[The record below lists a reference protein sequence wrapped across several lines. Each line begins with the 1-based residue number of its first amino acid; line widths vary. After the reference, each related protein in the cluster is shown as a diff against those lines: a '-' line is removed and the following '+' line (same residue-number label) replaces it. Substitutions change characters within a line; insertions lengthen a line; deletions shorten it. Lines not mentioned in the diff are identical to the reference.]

1 MNKRLS
7 QTWQKFQQSLSREES
22 LNTTVETGKAV
33 LEAAEHLKAWTQYEE
48 TEDGRQLVILEGEMN
63 WQIYDLLGF
72 GRLTPEIVEY
82 LMGLLTKKQDFHW
95 EQLFKRLEN
104 FYYKWCKGKFIDSAK
119 QTLPQK
125 KLQQLQQYG
134 IQGLGQREVDI
145 YTGLNVMILLLV
157 LHRYA
162 KGRDDLKQEIVFYPF
177 GQTGADNFEEYQLT
191 RVINYSDCFQLGTFS
206 SVVGQFLSDANL
218 NGADLKGAN
227 LSEANLSY
235 ANLSGAYFGLANL
248 SGTNLSYANL
258 SDANFSG
265 ASLYGA
271 NLSYA
276 SLSAASLYGTNFSGA
291 NFSGANLSGANLIG
305 ANLFFAVL
313 GEANLRGANFRGADL
328 GEANLSG
335 ANLSRANLIFLDLSY
350 VNLSSADLSG
360 ANLKGANLSRANL
373 KGANL
378 KGANLSGANL
388 SRANLK
394 GANLSQKSWGD
405 MDWDENTNWENVE
418 GLDTAVNVPKAL
430 KKQLRLS

>member
-1 MNKRLS
+1 M
-7 QTWQKFQQSLSREES
+7 
-22 LNTTVETGKAV
+22 
-33 LEAAEHLKAWTQYEE
+33 EAAEHLKAWTQYEE

-82 LMGLLTKKQDFHW
+82 LMGLLTKKQDFPW

-104 FYYKWCKGKFIDSAK
+104 FYYNWCKGKFIDSAK

-145 YTGLNVMILLLV
+145 YTRLNVMILLLV

-162 KGRDDLKQEIVFYPF
+162 KGRDDLKQEIVFYPS

-191 RVINYSDCFQLGTFS
+191 RVINYSDCFQLGTFN

-218 NGADLKGAN
+218 SGADLKGAN
-227 LSEANLSY
+227 LSGTNLSY

-258 SDANFSG
+258 SDAYFGG

-276 SLSAASLYGTNFSGA
+276 SLSATSLYGANLSYASLSATSLYGA
-291 NFSGANLSGANLIG
+291 NLSYASLSGANLSGANL
-305 ANLFFAVL
+305 FFAVFD
-313 GEANLRGANFRGADL
+313 EANLSSANFRGADL
-328 GEANLSG
+328 GEANLRG

-378 KGANLSGANL
+378 KGANLSGADLWGANL
-388 SRANLK
+388 SR
-394 GANLSQKSWGD
+394 ANLSQKSWGD

-418 GLDTAVNVPKAL
+418 GLDTAVNVPEAL
-430 KKQLRLS
+430 KKQLRRS

>member
-7 QTWQKFQQSLSREES
+7 QTWQKFQESFSIEEN
-22 LNTTVETGKAV
+22 LNTTVKTGKAV

-48 TEDGRQLVILEGEMN
+48 TEDGKQLVILEDQMN

-72 GRLTPEIVEY
+72 GRLTPEIVES
-82 LMGLLTKKQDFHW
+82 LMRLLTEKQDFSW
-95 EQLFKRLEN
+95 EQLFKRLDN
-104 FYYKWCKGKFIDSAK
+104 FYHNWCKGKFIDSAK
-119 QTLPQK
+119 ETLPQK

-145 YTGLNVMILLLV
+145 YAGLNVMILLLE

-162 KGRDDLKQEIVFYPF
+162 KGRDDLKQEIVFYPS

-218 NGADLKGAN
+218 SGATFIGANLIRAN
-227 LSEANLSY
+227 LSE

-248 SGTNLSYANL
+248 SGANL
-258 SDANFSG
+258 SD
-265 ASLYGA
+265 
-271 NLSYA
+271 A
-276 SLSAASLYGTNFSGA
+276 SLSAASLYGA
-291 NFSGANLSGANLIG
+291 NLSGANLSGATLSGATLIG

-313 GEANLRGANFRGADL
+313 GEANLSKANLRGAEL

-335 ANLSRANLIFLDLSY
+335 ANLSGANLSGADLSY
-350 VNLSSADLSG
+350 VNLSRADLSG
-360 ANLKGANLSRANL
+360 ANLKRANL
-373 KGANL
+373 TRANLEGANL
-378 KGANLSGANL
+378 KGANLSGADLWGANL
-388 SRANLK
+388 SRANL
-394 GANLSQKSWGD
+394 SQKKLGD
-405 MDWDENTNWENVE
+405 IDWDENTNWENVE

>member
-7 QTWQKFQQSLSREES
+7 QTWQKFQQSFSIEES

-48 TEDGRQLVILEGEMN
+48 TEDGKQLVILEDQMN

-72 GRLTPEIVEY
+72 GRLTPEIVES
-82 LMGLLTKKQDFHW
+82 LMRLLTKKQDFSW

-104 FYYKWCKGKFIDSAK
+104 FYHNWCKGKFIDSAK
-119 QTLPQK
+119 ETLPQK

-145 YTGLNVMILLLV
+145 YAGLNVMILLLE

-162 KGRDDLKQEIVFYPF
+162 TGRDDLRQEIVFYPS

-206 SVVGQFLSDANL
+206 SVVGQFFSNANL
-218 NGADLKGAN
+218 SGAYFRGAD

-248 SGTNLSYANL
+248 NRANLKGANLCGAYFGGASLDGANL
-258 SDANFSG
+258 SD
-265 ASLYGA
+265 
-271 NLSYA
+271 A
-276 SLSAASLYGTNFSGA
+276 SLSAASFY
-291 NFSGANLSGANLIG
+291 GANLSGANLSGATLSGATLIG
-305 ANLFFAVL
+305 ANLYFAVL
-313 GEANLRGANFRGADL
+313 GEANLSKANFRGAEL

-335 ANLSRANLIFLDLSY
+335 ANLSRANLSGADLSY

-360 ANLKGANLSRANL
+360 ANLKRANLKGANLCGADLWGANLSRANL
-373 KGANL
+373 
-378 KGANLSGANL
+378 
-388 SRANLK
+388 
-394 GANLSQKSWGD
+394 SQKSSGD

>member
-7 QTWQKFQQSLSREES
+7 QTWQKFQQSFSIEES

-48 TEDGRQLVILEGEMN
+48 TEDGKQLVILEDQMN

-72 GRLTPEIVEY
+72 GRLRPEIVES
-82 LMGLLTKKQDFHW
+82 LMRLLTKKQDFSW

-104 FYYKWCKGKFIDSAK
+104 FYHNWCKGKFIDSAK
-119 QTLPQK
+119 ETLPQK

-145 YTGLNVMILLLV
+145 YAGLNVMILLLE

-162 KGRDDLKQEIVFYPF
+162 QGRDDLKQEIVFYPS

-218 NGADLKGAN
+218 SGADLNRAN
-227 LSEANLSY
+227 LGDANLSY
-235 ANLSGAYFGLANL
+235 ANLSGANLNRANL
-248 SGTNLSYANL
+248 NRANL
-258 SDANFSG
+258 SDANLSGAYFGG
-265 ASLYGA
+265 ASLSDA
-271 NLSYA
+271 NLSGA
-276 SLSAASLYGTNFSGA
+276 DLSAASLNGA
-291 NFSGANLSGANLIG
+291 DLSNANLS
-305 ANLFFAVL
+305 
-313 GEANLRGANFRGADL
+313 
-328 GEANLSG
+328 
-335 ANLSRANLIFLDLSY
+335 
-350 VNLSSADLSG
+350 
-360 ANLKGANLSRANL
+360 
-373 KGANL
+373 
-378 KGANLSGANL
+378 GANLSGANL
-388 SRANLK
+388 SRANLYFAVLGEANLSEANLRDADLSEANLSNSNFSCANLKRANLTRANLKSANLK
-394 GANLSQKSWGD
+394 GTNLCGADLWGANLSHANLSQKKLGD

>member
-7 QTWQKFQQSLSREES
+7 QTWQKFQESFSIEEN

-48 TEDGRQLVILEGEMN
+48 TEDGKQLVILEDQMN

-72 GRLTPEIVEY
+72 GRLTPEIVES
-82 LMGLLTKKQDFHW
+82 LMRLLTEKQDFSW
-95 EQLFKRLEN
+95 EQLFKRLDN
-104 FYYKWCKGKFIDSAK
+104 FYHNWCKGKFIDSAK
-119 QTLPQK
+119 ETLPQK

-145 YTGLNVMILLLV
+145 YAGLNVMILLLE

-162 KGRDDLKQEIVFYPF
+162 KGRDDIKQEIVFYPS

-218 NGADLKGAN
+218 SGATFIGANLIRAN
-227 LSEANLSY
+227 LSE

-248 SGTNLSYANL
+248 SGANL
-258 SDANFSG
+258 SD
-265 ASLYGA
+265 
-271 NLSYA
+271 A
-276 SLSAASLYGTNFSGA
+276 SLSAASLYGA
-291 NFSGANLSGANLIG
+291 NLSGANLSGATLSGATLIG

-313 GEANLRGANFRGADL
+313 GEANLSKANLRGAEL

-335 ANLSRANLIFLDLSY
+335 ANLSGANLSGADLSY
-350 VNLSSADLSG
+350 VNLSRADLSG
-360 ANLKGANLSRANL
+360 ANLKRANLTRANL

-378 KGANLSGANL
+378 KGANLSGADLWGANL
-388 SRANLK
+388 SRANL
-394 GANLSQKSWGD
+394 SQKKLGD
-405 MDWDENTNWENVE
+405 IDWDENTNWENVE

>member
-7 QTWQKFQQSLSREES
+7 QTWQKFQQSFSIEES

-48 TEDGRQLVILEGEMN
+48 TEDGKQLVILEDQMN

-82 LMGLLTKKQDFHW
+82 LMRLLTEKQDFSW

-104 FYYKWCKGKFIDSAK
+104 FYHNWCKGKFIDSAK
-119 QTLPQK
+119 ETLPQK

-145 YTGLNVMILLLV
+145 YAGLNVMILLLE

-162 KGRDDLKQEIVFYPF
+162 QGRDDLKQEIVFYPS

-206 SVVGQFLSDANL
+206 RVVGQFLSDANL
-218 NGADLKGAN
+218 SGADLNGAN
-227 LSEANLSY
+227 LSDANLSY
-235 ANLSGAYFGLANL
+235 ANLSGAYFGR
-248 SGTNLSYANL
+248 ANL
-258 SDANFSG
+258 SDANLSE
-265 ASLYGA
+265 A
-271 NLSYA
+271 NLSGAYFGLA
-276 SLSAASLYGTNFSGA
+276 NLNSANLSDA
-291 NFSGANLSGANLIG
+291 NLSGANLSGANLSR
-305 ANLFFAVL
+305 ANLFLAVL
-313 GEANLRGANFRGADL
+313 GEANLSGANLSRANLFLAVLGEANLSGANFTGAEL

-360 ANLKGANLSRANL
+360 ADLSRANLSDANL

-378 KGANLSGANL
+378 CGANLWGANL
-388 SRANLK
+388 SR
-394 GANLSQKSWGD
+394 ANLSQKSWGD
-405 MDWDENTNWENVE
+405 MRWDENTNWERVE
-418 GLDTAVNVPKAL
+418 RLDTAGNVPEAL
-430 KKQLRLS
+430 KKQLWLS